1 MSLFHWDFLKD
12 LIGSYVRVN
21 RGGPESQKG
30 IIVSVCA
37 DYFVLQNEKGEYHYY
52 QLRHLKSITKNT
64 KDGGIGDSG
73 WSEEDSAE
81 DFETLLQGFKYR
93 WVKIN
98 RGGPEKI
105 EGILQDVSC
114 DYVTL
119 IIKEEVVLIALSHIK
134 SVNYNAPVSGEN
146 ESRMRVAMRKV
157 MKTAIIQVELV
168 HKDNQVEED
177 NTERRI
183 RIWRVYYAVIKSK
196 V

>member
-30 IIVSVCA
+30 AIVSVCG

-52 QLRHLKSITKNT
+52 QLGHLKSITKNT
-64 KDGGIGDSG
+64 KDGGIGDSV

-105 EGILQDVSC
+105 EGILQDVSS

-134 SVNYNAPVSGEN
+134 SVNYNAPGSGESDESSDEKSN
-146 ESRMRVAMRKV
+146 ENSNNSSRARAQR
-157 MKTAIIQVELV
+157 QSS
-168 HKDNQVEED
+168 
-177 NTERRI
+177 RGR
-183 RIWRVYYAVIKSK
+183 
-196 V
+196 

>member
-30 IIVSVCA
+30 TIVSLGA
-37 DYFVLQNEKGEYHYY
+37 DYFGLENEKGENHYY

-64 KDGGIGDSG
+64 KDGGIGDFG
-73 WSEEDSAE
+73 WAEEDIAE
-81 DFETLLQGFKYR
+81 DFETLLQSFKYR

-105 EGILQDVSC
+105 EGILQDASS

-134 SVNYNAPVSGEN
+134 SVNYNAPVSGESSDEKSN
-146 ESRMRVAMRKV
+146 ENSDNSGRARAQRQSSRGR
-157 MKTAIIQVELV
+157 
-168 HKDNQVEED
+168 
-177 NTERRI
+177 
-183 RIWRVYYAVIKSK
+183 
-196 V
+196 

>member
-30 IIVSVCA
+30 AIVSVCG

-64 KDGGIGDSG
+64 KDGGIGDSV
-73 WSEEDSAE
+73 WSEEDNAE

-105 EGILQDVSC
+105 EGILQDVSS

-134 SVNYNAPVSGEN
+134 SVNYNAPGSGESDESSDEKSN
-146 ESRMRVAMRKV
+146 ENSNNSSRARAQR
-157 MKTAIIQVELV
+157 QSS
-168 HKDNQVEED
+168 
-177 NTERRI
+177 RGR
-183 RIWRVYYAVIKSK
+183 
-196 V
+196 

>member
-1 MSLFHWDFLKD
+1 MSLFNWDFLGN
-12 LIGSYVRVN
+12 LIGSYVRIN

-30 IIVSVCA
+30 AIVSVYA

-64 KDGGIGDSG
+64 KDGGIGDSV

-105 EGILQDVSC
+105 EGILQDVSS

-134 SVNYNAPVSGEN
+134 SVNYNAPVSGESDESSDESSDEKSN
-146 ESRMRVAMRKV
+146 ENSNNSSRARALR
-157 MKTAIIQVELV
+157 QSS
-168 HKDNQVEED
+168 
-177 NTERRI
+177 RGR
-183 RIWRVYYAVIKSK
+183 
-196 V
+196 

>member
-1 MSLFHWDFLKD
+1 MSLFHWDFLKE

-30 IIVSVCA
+30 IIVSVCT
-37 DYFVLQNEKGEYHYY
+37 DYVVLQNEKGEYHYY

-64 KDGGIGDSG
+64 KDGGIGDSV

-98 RGGPEKI
+98 RGSPEKV

-146 ESRMRVAMRKV
+146 SDESSD
-157 MKTAIIQVELV
+157 E
-168 HKDNQVEED
+168 
-177 NTERRI
+177 
-183 RIWRVYYAVIKSK
+183 KSNENSNNSSRARAQRQSSRGR
-196 V
+196 

>member
-30 IIVSVCA
+30 TIVSLGA
-37 DYFVLQNEKGEYHYY
+37 DYFGLENEKGENHYY

-64 KDGGIGDSG
+64 KDGGIGDFG
-73 WSEEDSAE
+73 WAEEDIAE
-81 DFETLLQGFKYR
+81 DFESLLQSFKYR

-105 EGILQDVSC
+105 EGILQDASS

-134 SVNYNAPVSGEN
+134 SVNYNAPVSGESSDESSDEKSN
-146 ESRMRVAMRKV
+146 ENSNNSGRARAQRQSSRGR
-157 MKTAIIQVELV
+157 
-168 HKDNQVEED
+168 
-177 NTERRI
+177 
-183 RIWRVYYAVIKSK
+183 
-196 V
+196 

>member
-1 MSLFHWDFLKD
+1 MSLFHWDFLEG
-12 LIGSYVRVN
+12 LIGSNVRVN

-30 IIVSVCA
+30 TVVSMGG
-37 DYFVLQNEKGEYHYY
+37 DYFVLQNEKGEHHYY

-64 KDGGIGDSG
+64 KDSGIADSG
-73 WSEEDSAE
+73 GSEEDSAE

-105 EGILQDVSC
+105 EGILQDVSS

-119 IIKEEVVLIALSHIK
+119 IIKEEIVLIALSHIK

-146 ESRMRVAMRKV
+146 DESSN
-157 MKTAIIQVELV
+157 ESS
-168 HKDNQVEED
+168 DE
-177 NTERRI
+177 
-183 RIWRVYYAVIKSK
+183 KSNENSNNSSRARAQRQSSRGR
-196 V
+196 

>member
-1 MSLFHWDFLKD
+1 MSLFNWDFLGN
-12 LIGSYVRVN
+12 LIGSYVRIN

-30 IIVSVCA
+30 AIVSVYA

-64 KDGGIGDSG
+64 KDGGIGDSV

-81 DFETLLQGFKYR
+81 DFETLLQSFKYR

-105 EGILQDVSC
+105 EGILQDVSGG
-114 DYVTL
+114 YVTL

-134 SVNYNAPVSGEN
+134 SVNYNAPVSGESSDESSDEKSN
-146 ESRMRVAMRKV
+146 ENSNNSSRARALR
-157 MKTAIIQVELV
+157 QSS
-168 HKDNQVEED
+168 
-177 NTERRI
+177 RGR
-183 RIWRVYYAVIKSK
+183 
-196 V
+196 

>member
-30 IIVSVCA
+30 TIVSLGA
-37 DYFVLQNEKGEYHYY
+37 DYFGLENEKGESHYY
-52 QLRHLKSITKNT
+52 QLSHLKSITQNT
-64 KDGGIGDSG
+64 KDGGIGDFE
-73 WSEEDSAE
+73 WAEEDIAE

-105 EGILQDVSC
+105 EGILQDASGG
-114 DYVTL
+114 YVTL

-134 SVNYNAPVSGEN
+134 SVNYNAPVSGESDESSDEKSN
-146 ESRMRVAMRKV
+146 ENNNNSGRARAQRQSSRGR
-157 MKTAIIQVELV
+157 
-168 HKDNQVEED
+168 
-177 NTERRI
+177 
-183 RIWRVYYAVIKSK
+183 
-196 V
+196 

>member
-30 IIVSVCA
+30 AIVSVCG

-52 QLRHLKSITKNT
+52 QLCHLKSITKNT
-64 KDGGIGDSG
+64 KDGGIGDSV
-73 WSEEDSAE
+73 WLEEDSAE

-98 RGGPEKI
+98 RGGLEKI
-105 EGILQDVSC
+105 EGILQDVSS

-134 SVNYNAPVSGEN
+134 SVNYNAPVSGESDESSDEKSN
-146 ESRMRVAMRKV
+146 ENSNNSSRARAQR
-157 MKTAIIQVELV
+157 QS
-168 HKDNQVEED
+168 N
-177 NTERRI
+177 RGR
-183 RIWRVYYAVIKSK
+183 
-196 V
+196 

>member
-1 MSLFHWDFLKD
+1 MSLFNWDFLED
-12 LIGSYVRVN
+12 LIGSYVRIN

-30 IIVSVCA
+30 AIVSVYA

-64 KDGGIGDSG
+64 KDGGIADSG
-73 WSEEDSAE
+73 GAEEDAAE

-105 EGILQDVSC
+105 EGILQDVSS

-134 SVNYNAPVSGEN
+134 SVNYNAPVSGESDESSDEKSN
-146 ESRMRVAMRKV
+146 ENSNNSSRARALR
-157 MKTAIIQVELV
+157 QSS
-168 HKDNQVEED
+168 
-177 NTERRI
+177 RGR
-183 RIWRVYYAVIKSK
+183 
-196 V
+196 

>member
-1 MSLFHWDFLKD
+1 MSLFHWDFLED

-30 IIVSVCA
+30 AIVSVCG
-37 DYFVLQNEKGEYHYY
+37 DYFVLQNEKGEHHYY
-52 QLRHLKSITKNT
+52 QLCHLKSITKNT
-64 KDGGIGDSG
+64 KDGGIGDSV
-73 WSEEDSAE
+73 WLEEDSAE

-105 EGILQDVSC
+105 EGILQDVSS

-134 SVNYNAPVSGEN
+134 SVNYNAPVSGESDESSDEKSN
-146 ESRMRVAMRKV
+146 ENSNNSSRARAQR
-157 MKTAIIQVELV
+157 QSS
-168 HKDNQVEED
+168 
-177 NTERRI
+177 RGR
-183 RIWRVYYAVIKSK
+183 
-196 V
+196 

>member
-1 MSLFHWDFLKD
+1 MSLFDWDFLES

-30 IIVSVCA
+30 TIVSIGA
-37 DYFVLQNEKGEYHYY
+37 DYFLLQNEKGEHHYY
-52 QLRHLKSITKNT
+52 QLRHLKSITQNT
-64 KDGGIGDSG
+64 KDGGIGDFE
-73 WSEEDSAE
+73 WSEEDIAE

-105 EGILQDVSC
+105 EGILQDVSN

-134 SVNYNAPVSGEN
+134 SVNYNAPGSGESDESNDEKSN
-146 ESRMRVAMRKV
+146 ENSNNSSRARALR
-157 MKTAIIQVELV
+157 QSS
-168 HKDNQVEED
+168 
-177 NTERRI
+177 RGR
-183 RIWRVYYAVIKSK
+183 
-196 V
+196 